1 MTDQNDWDRLARYVS
16 GESGATERA
25 EVERWAAASAAN
37 RATLETLRRGW
48 SAGGDGHSWNVDAAW
63 GRLSP
68 RLRDVKP
75 EPGIVKLVPAE
86 PAPSRWFRITR
97 LIPLAAAA
105 ALVIAVA
112 LRLAP
117 GGESALDGPAIALT
131 APVMRTG
138 IGEQRTIDLADGSQV
153 MLGANSSLRLGD
165 GFGNTTREV
174 FLEGQAFLRVRH
186 DAARP
191 FVVNAAGTRA
201 TDLGTAFEVRAYPN
215 EGVRV
220 AVTEGLVEV
229 RREGASADST
239 VLHPGDVAE
248 LPATGDAVIRRQQD
262 VERLLGWTRGELVF
276 DDAPLADI
284 GRELERWYDV
294 QVRIDDPALRTLHM
308 NMNLRI
314 GESLDEILKLVELS
328 LSSRGVRAERNGN
341 VVTFRSGA
349 PVSPSALP
357 TGPRTRV
364 EAGA

>member
-1 MTDQNDWDRLARYVS
+1 MTDHTDWDRLARYVS

-25 EVERWAAASAAN
+25 EVERWAAAN
-37 RATLETLRRGW
+37 TTHRETLDSLRRGW
-48 SAGGDGHSWNVDAAW
+48 SAGGNGHPWNVDAAW
-63 GRLSP
+63 SRLSP
-68 RLRDVKP
+68 RLKDVKA
-75 EPGIVKLVPAE
+75 EPGIVRLVPHEA
-86 PAPSRWFRITR
+86 APSRWFRATR
-97 LIPLAAAA
+97 LVPLAAAA

-117 GGESALDGPAIALT
+117 GGESALDSPSIALT
-131 APVMRTG
+131 ASAMRTG

-153 MLGANSSLRLGD
+153 TLGPNSSLRLGD
-165 GFGNTTREV
+165 GFGSTTREV

-220 AVTEGLVEV
+220 AVTEGMVEV
-229 RREGASADST
+229 RREGATADSA
-239 VLHPGDVAE
+239 VLQPGDVAE

-276 DDAPLADI
+276 DDAPLADV

-294 QVRIDDPALRTLHM
+294 QVRIDDPALRSLHM
-308 NMNLRI
+308 NMNPRI

-328 LSSRGVRAERNGN
+328 LSSHGVRAERNGN
-341 VVTFRSGA
+341 VVTLRSGA

-357 TGPRTRV
+357 TGPRARV